1 MPDRRPVLE
10 NVTPVGKVDGVQ
22 PLDAV
27 FEKVGAG
34 LPDAVTWKV
43 PAVPTEKLVELAL
56 VIPGLGLVGLLPA
69 ATAPVETGPED
80 AWLVTPENWVS
91 GELTQSVL
99 TS

>member
-1 MPDRRPVLE
+1 VPDRRPVLE

-43 PAVPTEKLVELAL
+43 PCVPTEKLVELAL
-56 VIPGLGLVGLLPA
+56 VTPGLGLVGLLAP
-69 ATAPVETGPED
+69 TPVETGPED
-80 AWLVTPENWVS
+80 AWLVAPENWVS

>member
-22 PLDAV
+22 PLNAV
-27 FEKVGAG
+27 FEKDGAG

-43 PAVPTEKLVELAL
+43 PGVPTEKLVELAL
-56 VIPGLGLVGLLPA
+56 VIPGVGLEVLLGP
-69 ATAPVETGPED
+69 APVETGPGG

-91 GELTQSVL
+91 GELTQSVS